1 MHALPPTLYQRL
13 ENEANK
19 HNLSV
24 DAFVEQMLERHQAQE
39 KNQAWLEET
48 AQREREW
55 SDTLQRMM
63 QALSHDLRIPLA
75 VISTS
80 TGILYRHYE
89 RLSPDERQQ
98 KMRTIVGQIRRMT
111 HMIEDAGLAVRGSL
125 SQLTFHP
132 RTVNLVQLCENSV
145 RDIQEMLD
153 TSHKLV
159 FLAEDDLG
167 LAFLDEMLIS
177 RVIINLLSNAVKY
190 SPDGGEI
197 RLTLST
203 ENGDIVLRVSDNGIG
218 ISPTDLPHVFEPLYR
233 ANNAV
238 GIGGTGLG
246 LSIVRDCV
254 ALHRGRVE
262 VESALGKGTTFTVR
276 LPFVV
281 PKPRQARV

>member
-1 MHALPPTLYQRL
+1 MYALSPALYQRL
-13 ENEANK
+13 ENEARK

-24 DAFVEQMLERHQAQE
+24 EAFVEQMLERHHKHEQ
-39 KNQAWLEET
+39 NQAWLEDT

-89 RLSPDERQQ
+89 RLSPEERQQ

-125 SQLTFHP
+125 RQLTFHP

-153 TSHKLV
+153 TPHKLV
-159 FLAEDDLG
+159 FWAEDDLG

-203 ENGDIVLRVSDNGIG
+203 ENGDILLRVSDNGIG
-218 ISPTDLPHVFEPLYR
+218 ISPDDLPHIFEPLYR
-233 ANNAV
+233 ADNAV

-262 VESALGKGTTFTVR
+262 VESTLGKGTTFTVR

-281 PKPRQARV
+281 PKPRQPRV